1 MPNPE
6 EDKKKNPDENKTEL
20 SFEILLEENKKLN
33 SRIEALEKSLKD
45 TQNVVKS
52 NFTSSVQSEPKKS
65 DNEAHEKLKKKLYSN
80 LKIKSE

>member
-52 NFTSSVQSEPKKS
+52 NFTSSGQSEPKKS
-65 DNEAHEKLKKKLYSN
+65 DNEVHEKLKKKLYSN